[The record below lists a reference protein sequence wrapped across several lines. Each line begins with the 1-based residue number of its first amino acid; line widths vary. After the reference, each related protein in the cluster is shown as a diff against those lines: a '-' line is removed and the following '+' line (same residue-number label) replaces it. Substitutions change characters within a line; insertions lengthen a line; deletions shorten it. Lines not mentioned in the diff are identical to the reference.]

1 VTLKNI
7 EMKKTDSP
15 CREAAEN
22 RRKASELERKKK
34 AWSKYEKNI
43 RNARSGY
50 SELELDDN

>member
-1 VTLKNI
+1 
-7 EMKKTDSP
+7 MKKTDSP